1 MKHHMANSRRLFFSI
16 SSFLFFTNWILCQ
29 SSIEVLP
36 NSTSTT
42 SVESHLVDS
51 SALPWA
57 SNSTPIS
64 LSYAGLIPVRQTHAY
79 QAKLFYWFFPCTT
92 NPQAPLVIWLQGGP
106 FSSSMSGLFLESGP
120 LRIQTKPGVILSPST
135 QNETIHDFL
144 LSTNP
149 STWNLHF
156 NMVFL
161 DQPVGT
167 GFSFVDPPIAVNQ
180 TDSKKSQPTLV
191 RRSVTECTDP
201 SGCPT
206 PSSNK
211 TSEDPDYQHGYVK
224 NQDAIAKDF
233 LSFLDQFYQRY
244 PSMKQVNLTI
254 SSESYGG
261 KYVPSIATAIT
272 EHNTKFPNDCI
283 PLTSLTIGNQW
294 TDPYTQVATN
304 IDQLVWFGLIST
316 QQALNAS
323 ILLKE
328 SQSEIIKK
336 NWTSALSRRLDM
348 FDLLSNYTGGVNWY
362 DVRMKNVQFDQ
373 KPMNHFLRCNETK
386 SILHVPAKY
395 RFGQDDGM
403 FEIFQ
408 DDIMQSSKDL
418 FPDLFKRYKVLLYQG
433 NMDLRDGVAS
443 NTAWLSSL
451 EWDGREKFQSAPRKL
466 WKSTTGELYGYA
478 TQSDNLSRV
487 ILLGC
492 GHLVPADNGC
502 PKSSLEMMIRH
513 HTQSQ
518 FI

>member
-1 MKHHMANSRRLFFSI
+1 MKYHLLNTRRLLLSI
-16 SSFLFFTNWILCQ
+16 SSVLLFTKWILCQ
-29 SSIEVLP
+29 SSIEVLS
-36 NSTSTT
+36 NSSR
-42 SVESHLVDS
+42 SESFLVNS

-57 SNSTPIS
+57 SNINPIS
-64 LSYAGLIPVRQTHAY
+64 LSYAGLITVRQTSTY
-79 QAKLFYWFFPCTT
+79 QAKLFFWFFPCTS
-92 NPQAPLVIWLQGGP
+92 NPQAPLMIWLQGGP

-120 LRIQTKPGVILSPST
+120 LRIQTKPGIILSPST
-135 QNETIHDFL
+135 QNETINDFI

-149 STWNLHF
+149 FTWNQHF

-167 GFSFVDPPIAVNQ
+167 GFSFVDPPIEVKKTNR
-180 TDSKKSQPTLV
+180 KKSQAALF
-191 RRSVTECTDP
+191 RRSRNQCSDPFECTTF
-201 SGCPT
+201 SVY
-206 PSSNK
+206 N
-211 TSEDPDYQHGYVK
+211 TSEDSNYQDGYVK
-224 NQDAIAKDF
+224 NQKGIAQDF
-233 LSFLDQFYQRY
+233 LSFLEQFYQRF
-244 PSMKQVNLTI
+244 PSMREVNLTI

-272 EHNTKFPNDCI
+272 EHNLKFPNDQI
-283 PLTSLTIGNQW
+283 PLKSLTIGNQW

-304 IDQLVWFGLIST
+304 IDQLLWFGLIST
-316 QQALNAS
+316 QQASNAS
-323 ILLKE
+323 ILLKK
-328 SQSEIIKK
+328 SQSEILKK
-336 NWTSALSRRLDM
+336 NWTSALTHRLEM
-348 FDLLSNYTGGVNWY
+348 FEVLSNYTGGVNWY
-362 DVRMKNVQFDQ
+362 DVRMKNDQIDQ

-386 SILHVPAKY
+386 TALNVPTQY

-408 DDIMQSSKDL
+408 DDIMQSTKDL
-418 FPDLFKRYKVLLYQG
+418 FPELFKRYKVLLYQG

-451 EWDGREKFQSAPRKL
+451 NWDGRREFEMAPRKV
-466 WKSTTGELYGYA
+466 WKSITGELYGYV

-502 PKSSLEMMIRH
+502 PSSSLEMMIRH